1 MRVEQRPADS
11 TGGIAPLYDGCMRNS
26 TLLTFSLFMAPLV
39 ACGEDAPTRPED
51 GTVQLWDACVW
62 DGQLIYELCEPELA
76 CAWNGICVPRC
87 DAIDTCMFDGFQ
99 SECGISEEQ
108 DVCRVRCDDNREC
121 PQTGG
126 APLHCIDFFCV
137 RDP

>member
-1 MRVEQRPADS
+1 MQAEQRPADS
-11 TGGIAPLYDGCMRNS
+11 TGGTAPLYDECMRNS
-26 TLLTFSLFMAPLV
+26 TFITLSLFLAPLL
-39 ACGEDAPTRPED
+39 ACGEEAATRPED

-62 DGQLIYELCEPELA
+62 EGQEIRALCEPELA

-87 DAIDTCMFDGFQ
+87 DAIDMCDFEGFQ
-99 SECGISEEQ
+99 SECGLSNEEN
-108 DVCRVRCDDNREC
+108 VCRVRCDDSREC

-126 APLHCIDFFCV
+126 AELQCINFFCV